1 MVFAVDRSDIIT
13 LISIT
18 HEADAIGQLH
28 DVKTER
34 DIFARIRSVTQSEWK
49 AAGEMGLKPELQ
61 ATIFE
66 YDYKGEKECKLH
78 GKPYGIYRTYLRSG
92 EQIELYLEPKVGVTN
107 V

>member
-1 MVFAVDRSDIIT
+1 MFAVDRSEPLK

-18 HEADAIGQLH
+18 HEADDIGQLH

-34 DIFARIRSVTQSEWK
+34 NVFARIRSVTQSEWK
-49 AAGEMGLKPELQ
+49 AAGEMGLKPEFQ

-66 YDYKGEKECKLH
+66 YDYKGEKECELH
-78 GKPYGIYRTYLRSG
+78 GVLYGIYRTYLRSG
-92 EQIELYLEPKVGVTN
+92 EKIELYLEPKVGVTN